1 MLSRRGVCAWGQGSQ
16 DTLGVGNFGASEES
30 FGARDIL
37 IASVSFVGQGLI
49 AAVTKAAAVTRP
61 SAVTEV
67 EGDTY
72 MTSGRAPPAR
82 GGTPGAYNLAY
93 QDAQQFC
100 TGKGMRADVIT

>member
-1 MLSRRGVCAWGQGSQ
+1 MRIFL
-16 DTLGVGNFGASEES
+16 
-30 FGARDIL
+30 
-37 IASVSFVGQGLI
+37 
-49 AAVTKAAAVTRP
+49 AAAITLLGGCAAS

-100 TGKGMRADVIT
+100 AGKGMRADVINSNEVNVGSVNLHFRCVGAQ